1 MPWMRPPIAESIT
14 HQWARRI
21 AVTVIG
27 GTVCLIGLAL
37 VVLPG
42 PAFIVLPIGLGIL
55 GIEYAWARRWLA
67 RAKEAANG
75 VVDGIRSNS
84 PWRKPSKGESPAPPP
99 VD

>member
-42 PAFIVLPIGLGIL
+42 PAFVVLPIGLGIL
-55 GIEYAWARRWLA
+55 SIEYAWARRWLA
-67 RAKEAANG
+67 RLKDTANG
-75 VVDGIRSNS
+75 LVDGVRNNG
-84 PWRKPSKGESPAPPP
+84 PWARPPKDGPPATPPA
-99 VD
+99 D